1 MPDDTEDAT
10 QAARASEGPLMAAG
24 ERGLGEYR
32 CVTCGYGIV
41 TLSVLP
47 MCPMCHGSA
56 WTPTRASPFTPR
68 GRNP

>member
-56 WTPTRASPFTPR
+56 
-68 GRNP
+68 